1 MSETSSKP
9 SFFFPLE
16 MPTQF
21 SWRKYEN
28 SVLFK
33 LLKLWAKATVC
44 VVVLPT
50 ILFVCVPLSIL
61 LIPPL
66 FIAST
71 WAFCMCK
78 LLYFLCPL
86 RVVDTMKFFRFFTTL
101 ILGGSSTA
109 STSKASDNDDEGNK
123 EEEMIAKSR
132 EDKEQPM
139 SVVELDP
146 SEVPCFYESDDHEQE
161 NKEEQNNVKEVK
173 EEVGKTGMYEE
184 GSWQVLVPKPPIPK
198 RKKEKHTFHEVL
210 SYWKSKEKGEAAS
223 AGTREED
230 YCSI

>member
-1 MSETSSKP
+1 
-9 SFFFPLE
+9 
-16 MPTQF
+16 
-21 SWRKYEN
+21 
-28 SVLFK
+28 
-33 LLKLWAKATVC
+33 
-44 VVVLPT
+44 
-50 ILFVCVPLSIL
+50 
-61 LIPPL
+61 
-66 FIAST
+66 
-71 WAFCMCK
+71 
-78 LLYFLCPL
+78 
-86 RVVDTMKFFRFFTTL
+86 MKFFRFFTTL
-101 ILGGSSTA
+101 ILGSSSTA

-198 RKKEKHTFHEVL
+198 RKEQHTYDFRSCRMIFDAFDL
-210 SYWKSKEKGEAAS
+210 NSYKFI
-223 AGTREED
+223 
-230 YCSI
+230 C